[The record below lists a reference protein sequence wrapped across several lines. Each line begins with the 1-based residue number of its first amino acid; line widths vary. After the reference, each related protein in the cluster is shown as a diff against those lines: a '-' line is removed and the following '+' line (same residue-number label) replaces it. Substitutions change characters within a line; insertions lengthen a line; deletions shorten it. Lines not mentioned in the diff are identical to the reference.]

1 MLIRVIRGITKKIAA
16 GKYRIFLPQSYEK
29 NENSILLLHKHVQ
42 LSYQHFGIPKYM
54 KKKVQYGLNRSF
66 WAFFVLVLFYVNST
80 FSQNTPYRVKMGK
93 DIGIVVGGLGLTSG
107 AYLWEKHLSPL
118 TPSQIAGL
126 DRNNIPKFDRIASY
140 QWHPT
145 AKWQSDVL
153 LFGSG
158 LAPLALMAD
167 KDMRKDWQ
175 ILGLLGLETFVV
187 NVGIT
192 NLVKNAVHRTRP
204 FVYNNNAPMD
214 IKTQQ
219 DARLS
224 FFSGHTSTVSSL
236 SFFAAQAFTDYHP
249 HSKALPFIWGT
260 AVALP
265 ALTGYL
271 RVRAGKHFP
280 TDVLT
285 GYLIG
290 AAIGVIV
297 PRLHRK

>member
-1 MLIRVIRGITKKIAA
+1 MKISHLHAALRKTKFHLLA
-16 GKYRIFLPQSYEK
+16 
-29 NENSILLLHKHVQ
+29 ILYIQ
-42 LSYQHFGIPKYM
+42 FSYQHICTHLFM
-54 KKKVQYGLNRSF
+54 KKNIAYASNRSI
-66 WAFFVLVLFYVNST
+66 WAFFLFFTIANFQT
-80 FSQNTPYRVKMGK
+80 FSQNTPYRVQMGK
-93 DIGIVVGGLGLTSG
+93 DIGIVVGGLGLTGG
-107 AYLWEKHLSPL
+107 AYLWEKKLSPL
-118 TPSQIAGL
+118 DASQIAAL
-126 DRNNIPKFDRIASY
+126 NRNEVPKFDRIATY

-145 AKWQSDVL
+145 AKWQSDAL
-153 LFGSG
+153 LFGSL
-158 LAPLALMAD
+158 LAPLSLMAN
-167 KDMRKDWQ
+167 KDLRKDWQ
-175 ILGLLGLETFVV
+175 IIGLLGLETFVV

-192 NLVKNAVHRTRP
+192 NMVKNAAHRTRP
-204 FVYNNNAPMD
+204 FVYNENAPMD
-214 IKTQQ
+214 IKMKK

-249 HSKALPFIWGT
+249 QSKALPFVWGT